1 MNRIRR
7 RQNGA
12 TLLITLVFLVVFL
25 MLTISLVGS
34 SVVNTKVTANQQFS
48 VEARH
53 AAQQG
58 IEKAISQDFTAA
70 PMAQTVSIDLTGDGK
85 ADYTAQVA
93 APVCQTSKPV
103 KNIELD
109 ETNADDVSCFVGNGN
124 NNTGIVP
131 AGGGSGGGG
140 NSLCN
145 ATQWDVVATVNDT
158 AVTST
163 RATLHQGIA
172 VRVPYGTACPS

>member
-1 MNRIRR
+1 MSPIRR
-7 RQNGA
+7 RQDGA

-25 MLTISLVGS
+25 LLTISLVGS
-34 SVVNTKVTANQQFS
+34 SVVNTKVTANQQYT

-58 IEKAISQDFTAA
+58 IEKVISQDFTAA
-70 PMAQTVSIDLTGDGK
+70 PVAQAVAIDVTGDGK
-85 ADYTAQVA
+85 PDYTAQVA
-93 APVCQTSKPV
+93 APICQTSKPV

-109 ETNADDVSCFVGNGN
+109 ETNADDVTCYVGNGN
-124 NNTGIVP
+124 GNTGIVQ
-131 AGGGSGGGG
+131 AGSGGGGG

-145 ATQWDVVATVNDT
+145 ATQWDVAATVDDT
-158 AVTST
+158 AVTSA

>member
-1 MNRIRR
+1 MSPIRH
-7 RQNGA
+7 RQEGV

-25 MLTISLVGS
+25 MMTISLVGS
-34 SVVNTKVTANQQFS
+34 SVVTTKVAANQQYT

-58 IEKAISQDFTAA
+58 IEQVISQDFTAA
-70 PMAQTVSIDLTGDGK
+70 PVTKSVSVDVTGDGK
-85 ADYTAQVA
+85 PDYTAQVA

-103 KNIELD
+103 KNVELD
-109 ETNADDVSCFVGNGN
+109 ETNADDVSCYVGNGN

-131 AGGGSGGGG
+131 AGGGGSG

-145 ATQWDVVATVNDT
+145 GTQWDVAATVSDT
-158 AVTST
+158 AVTGSRT
-163 RATLHQGIA
+163 TLHQGVA

>member
-1 MNRIRR
+1 MSQLRR
-7 RQNGA
+7 RQDGA

-25 MLTISLVGS
+25 MLTIALVGS
-34 SVVNTKVTANQQFS
+34 SVVNTKVTANQQYS

-58 IEKAISQDFTAA
+58 IEKVISTDFTAA
-70 PMAQTVSIDLTGDGK
+70 PVPQTVPVDVTGDGK
-85 ADYTAQVA
+85 PDYTAEVS

-103 KNIELD
+103 KNVELD

-124 NNTGIVP
+124 NNTGIL
-131 AGGGSGGGG
+131 GGGGTGGSG

-145 ATQWDVVATVNDT
+145 ATQWDVAASVNDAAT
-158 AVTST
+158 TSA
-163 RATLHQGIA
+163 RATLHQGIG

>member
-1 MNRIRR
+1 MKPFRR
-7 RQNGA
+7 RQQGA

-34 SVVNTKVTANQQFS
+34 GVVNTKVTANQQYS

-70 PMAQTVSIDLTGDGK
+70 PAAQAVSVDVTGDGK
-85 ADYTAQVA
+85 ADYIAQVS

-103 KNIELD
+103 KNVELD

-124 NNTGIVP
+124 NNTGILP
-131 AGGGSGGGG
+131 AAGGGSGGGG

-145 ATQWDVVATVNDT
+145 ATQWDVAATVNDT
-158 AVTST
+158 ATTSA
-163 RATLHQGIA
+163 RATL
-172 VRVPYGTACPS
+172 